1 MNNENEKIIGLL
13 SKINAAQNEMIA
25 AVSHRSGHNAEETA
39 ALLQLFDAG
48 NTGRI
53 PADHIPERLKNENM
67 VEKKADGS
75 AVLTGKGAIAA
86 KAMSIS
92 REKFSSQLLRDITPE
107 ERFVLINVLEKML
120 KNI

>member
-25 AVSHRSGHNAEETA
+25 AISHRSGHTAEDTA

-53 PADHIPERLKNENM
+53 SAELIPESLKKESM
-67 VEKKADGS
+67 VEIKADGS

-86 KAMSIS
+86 KAS
-92 REKFSSQLLRDITPE
+92 RERFSSQLLQGTTPE
-107 ERFVLINVLEKML
+107 ERFVLISVLEKML

>member
-25 AVSHRSGHNAEETA
+25 AISHRSGHTAEDTA

-53 PADHIPERLKNENM
+53 SAELIPESLKKESM
-67 VEKKADGS
+67 VEIRADGS

-92 REKFSSQLLRDITPE
+92 RERFSSQLLQGTTPE
-107 ERFVLINVLEKML
+107 ERFVLISVLEKML

>member
-1 MNNENEKIIGLL
+1 MNNENEKIIKLL
-13 SKINAAQNEMIA
+13 SGINAAQNEMIS
-25 AVSHRSGHNAEETA
+25 AVSHRTGHNAEETA
-39 ALLQLFDAG
+39 ALLRIFDLGSIAK
-48 NTGRI
+48 I
-53 PADHIPERLKNENM
+53 PANEIPERLKAENM
-67 VEKKADGS
+67 VEIKADGS

-120 KNI
+120 KNT